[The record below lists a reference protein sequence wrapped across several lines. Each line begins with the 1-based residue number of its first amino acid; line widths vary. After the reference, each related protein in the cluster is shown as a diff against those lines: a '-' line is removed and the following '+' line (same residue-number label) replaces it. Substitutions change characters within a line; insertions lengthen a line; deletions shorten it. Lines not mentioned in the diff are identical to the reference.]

1 MGALN
6 PQFHRHRLSEAPH
19 RTAGDAPRSS
29 PRLTPGPQRAHWG
42 SELLSPPERGTQGP
56 RGTAGHR
63 PVPARAASVA
73 PSGMLGI
80 CPALR
85 ASAPGG
91 TSPFHPQLSF
101 LDQTQASSPGLGRGK
116 SKVAAHT
123 SGPLRGHLGEG
134 EDSVVGRRTQE
145 KATRSL
151 ASEPPD
157 RLRGESQLMVRL
169 ESSVG
174 RTALCS
180 CAWGRRGWDCPG
192 PGRRVEGD
200 KTQDTGPAGGPRCP
214 ETRRPGGV
222 CEFPPPRLL
231 GPHGPRPQVTAVQTR
246 RAGGR
251 QQGHSGVMVSQR
263 AQRGARGG
271 KYVCP

>member
-1 MGALN
+1 MMPPGAPPGSRRAPRGLTGAQCSWVH
-6 PQFHRHRLSEAPH
+6 PSEARRGHGEQRDTALFLPGLPQWPQVACGAFVLHSGPPPQEGPPH
-19 RTAGDAPRSS
+19 ST
-29 PRLTPGPQRAHWG
+29 
-42 SELLSPPERGTQGP
+42 
-56 RGTAGHR
+56 
-63 PVPARAASVA
+63 
-73 PSGMLGI
+73 
-80 CPALR
+80 
-85 ASAPGG
+85 
-91 TSPFHPQLSF
+91 PQLSF

-134 EDSVVGRRTQE
+134 GDSVVERTTQE

-157 RLRGESQLMVRL
+157 RLRGESQLMVWL
-169 ESSVG
+169 ESLVG
-174 RTALCS
+174 RTAV
-180 CAWGRRGWDCPG
+180 G
-192 PGRRVEGD
+192 PPWVGLSRPQGRRVEGD

-263 AQRGARGG
+263 VRRGARGG
-271 KYVCP
+271 KYVRP